1 MPMPSEDY
9 PSIDD
14 ALADLELAV
23 ARRADQLAQSGLC
36 STPLN
41 LHCWLQAEQEI
52 LGRTPAA
59 TRRAP
64 VEAPSDVPA
73 GV

>member
-1 MPMPSEDY
+1 MRPEITPSV
-9 PSIDD
+9 DD

-36 STPLN
+36 TTPLN

-52 LGRTPAA
+52 LGRAGSFA
-59 TRRAP
+59 GQEIVRRDLSAC
-64 VEAPSDVPA
+64 A
-73 GV
+73 